1 MFNFSFGISLE
12 IHKVEHGSH
21 LRNLRMLIF
30 RMDFRPVL
38 VTLRYGLVFEINR
51 ENLIMY
57 ASIIIKYAQFV
68 LKMKFSSKL
77 QACDFFVEYLRLLIS
92 FEQRILCLFFIF
104 CSAKI
109 TVKVINEYILEQ
121 YRKHTQ
127 ARDINVTYV

>member
-21 LRNLRMLIF
+21 LRNLRILTF
-30 RMDFRPVL
+30 RMDFRPVF
-38 VTLRYGLVFEINR
+38 VTFRYGLVFGINR
-51 ENLIMY
+51 ENLIIY
-57 ASIIIKYAQFV
+57 AFIIIKYAQFV

-77 QACDFFVEYLRLLIS
+77 QACNFFVEYMKLLIS
-92 FEQRILCLFFIF
+92 FEKRILCMFLIF

-109 TVKVINEYILEQ
+109 TVKVINEQ

-127 ARDINVTYV
+127 ARDMNVTYV